1 VTSTPGLGGTDQLHH
16 GRKLTFLRGLRTDF
30 QHGGFSCFSFSFNK
44 AGGLGDFAGYHIVFE
59 REASMD
65 DSGLTDPNRFLRHTN
80 TSEQQ
85 YPLCFLGQFHKNT
98 LRTFYEDT
106 EAWFDSY

>member
-1 VTSTPGLGGTDQLHH
+1 
-16 GRKLTFLRGLRTDF
+16 
-30 QHGGFSCFSFSFNK
+30 
-44 AGGLGDFAGYHIVFE
+44 
-59 REASMD
+59 MD

-98 LRTFYEDT
+98 LQTFYEDT